1 MYSNFLKWEKRR
13 ANSILM
19 NSI

>member
-1 MYSNFLKWEKRR
+1 MYSNFWKWEKRR